1 MAKIANSN
9 LTEKEILAL
18 GWEKAYHPEVFTM
31 VGVTNSVGMR
41 ECTWTLSVNWRSNI
55 NCDSNGEPA
64 NFCGYIPDA
73 ECLFHIMRG
82 LGLTSKKVE
91 NKFYLGLLFES

>member
-18 GWEKAYHPEVFTM
+18 GWEKTDDVEVFKMSKVNTP
-31 VGVTNSVGMR
+31 GIDGKYD
-41 ECTWTLSVNWRSNI
+41 WTIVINWRTRVYCNSR
-55 NCDSNGEPA
+55 GEPA